1 MDKIDKV
8 LLVLPFLPLTDLL
21 STLFSLSLGGQE
33 VGILARPIL
42 EHFGPTGLV
51 FLAVFASAV
60 FLVFMEVVIY
70 IKKLFVNE
78 FRFKWMWYVLA
89 VPIFW
94 FFVLEGVYISTVA
107 MNVLAPLA
115 PLLAQTLTLR
125 VIITGAYFLFVNA
138 LTLPHMKRL
147 RRF

>member
-1 MDKIDKV
+1 MDRIDKV
-8 LLVLPFLPLTDLL
+8 LLVLPFLPVADLL

-42 EHFGPTGLV
+42 EHYGSSGLV

-70 IKKLFVNE
+70 IKKLFINE

-94 FFVLEGVYISTVA
+94 FFVLEGVYVSTVI
-107 MNVLAPLA
+107 MNVLVPFSPLII
-115 PLLAQTLTLR
+115 QTNVLR
-125 VIITGAYFLFVNA
+125 AVTAAAYFVGVSSF
-138 LTLPHMKRL
+138 TMSQMKRL
-147 RRF
+147 PRF